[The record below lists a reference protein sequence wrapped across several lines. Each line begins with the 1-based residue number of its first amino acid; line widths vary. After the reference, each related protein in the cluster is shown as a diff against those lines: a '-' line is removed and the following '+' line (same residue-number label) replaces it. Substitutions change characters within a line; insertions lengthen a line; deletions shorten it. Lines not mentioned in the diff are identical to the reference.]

1 MEAQKLGFEK
11 IYISSYNLKGLDI
24 KNYKIEVIA
33 VSKMEDVFAKL
44 FG

>member
-1 MEAQKLGFEK
+1 
-11 IYISSYNLKGLDI
+11 LDI
-24 KNYKIEVIA
+24 KQFKIDVIA